1 MARIIF
7 VWPPVTAEERY
18 GAIAEGGTFMPPL
31 GIASLAAVCRKA
43 GHEVRVLDC
52 EALGLSP
59 SQSAERMLDWH
70 PDYVGFSS
78 TTLGIFA
85 AAKVAKIL
93 RENQNNLKII
103 IGGPHVTSVPEKTM
117 ELFPYFDIGVLR
129 EGERTIIELLDS
141 IENNG
146 KLDRVDGL
154 ALRKGGTIHLTENR
168 QFIKALD
175 ELPIPAYDLFPRL
188 TETYRTPVFSLY
200 REPAMSVILS
210 RGCPGRCC
218 FCDRSVFGKVTR
230 AHSADYALR
239 LWKMLH
245 FQYGIKDIMVQD
257 DTFTAFR
264 KLLVQ
269 TCEKLK
275 TEQLDMRWTCNA
287 RVDYMTP
294 QILKLMKEAGCWAI
308 AYGIET
314 GSQRILD
321 YMGKRI
327 TLAQV
332 RKAVRWTREAG
343 IRSRGFFILGY
354 PTETKAEIGK
364 TIEFMLNLDLDDI
377 HVSLFT
383 PFPNTESYYQ
393 ALENGTLDDD
403 WSKMSQWNPVFKP
416 AGFEDGDLERY
427 LRQAVRGFY
436 LRPRII
442 LSYLF
447 LIKDRQNARK
457 LFLGAKAFTKLML
470 KH

>member
-175 ELPIPAYDLFPRL
+175 ELPIPAYDLFPR
-188 TETYRTPVFSLY
+188 
-200 REPAMSVILS
+200 
-210 RGCPGRCC
+210 
-218 FCDRSVFGKVTR
+218 
-230 AHSADYALR
+230 
-239 LWKMLH
+239 
-245 FQYGIKDIMVQD
+245 
-257 DTFTAFR
+257 
-264 KLLVQ
+264 
-269 TCEKLK
+269 
-275 TEQLDMRWTCNA
+275 
-287 RVDYMTP
+287 
-294 QILKLMKEAGCWAI
+294 
-308 AYGIET
+308 
-314 GSQRILD
+314 
-321 YMGKRI
+321 
-327 TLAQV
+327 
-332 RKAVRWTREAG
+332 
-343 IRSRGFFILGY
+343 
-354 PTETKAEIGK
+354 
-364 TIEFMLNLDLDDI
+364 
-377 HVSLFT
+377 
-383 PFPNTESYYQ
+383 
-393 ALENGTLDDD
+393 
-403 WSKMSQWNPVFKP
+403 
-416 AGFEDGDLERY
+416 
-427 LRQAVRGFY
+427 
-436 LRPRII
+436 
-442 LSYLF
+442 
-447 LIKDRQNARK
+447 
-457 LFLGAKAFTKLML
+457 
-470 KH
+470 

>member
-1 MARIIF
+1 MARVIF

-18 GAIAEGGTFMPPL
+18 GAIGEAGTFMPPL
-31 GIASLAAVCRKA
+31 GIASLAAVVRNA
-43 GHEVRVLDC
+43 GHEVSILDC

-59 SQSAERMLDWH
+59 SQSTQSIAAWK

-85 AAKVAKIL
+85 AGEVAKIL
-93 RENQNNLKII
+93 QDNQNNLKII
-103 IGGPHVTSVPEKTM
+103 IGGPHVTSVPKKTM
-117 ELFPYFDIGVLR
+117 QLFSHFDIGVLG
-129 EGERTIIELLDS
+129 EGERTIIELLDAV
-141 IENNG
+141 ENNG

-154 ALRKGGTIHLTENR
+154 ALRKGGAIHLTEKR
-168 QFIKALD
+168 QLIRVLD

-188 TETYRTPVFSLY
+188 NETYRAPVFSLY
-200 REPAMSVILS
+200 REPTMSVILS

-218 FCDRSVFGKVTR
+218 FCDRSVFGKATR
-230 AHSADYALR
+230 AHSVEYVMS

-245 FQYGIKDIMVQD
+245 FQYGIRDIMVQD

-264 KLLVQ
+264 KLLIGV
-269 TCEKLK
+269 CERLK
-275 TEQLDMRWTCNA
+275 TEKLDIRWTCNA

-294 QILKLMKEAGCWAI
+294 EILKLMKEAGCWSI
-308 AYGIET
+308 SYGIES

-332 RKAVRWTREAG
+332 QQAVRWTKEIG

-354 PTETKAEIGK
+354 PTESQAEVSK
-364 TIEFMLNLDLDDI
+364 TIEFMLTLDLDDI

-383 PFPNTESYYQ
+383 PFPNTGSYYQ

-416 AGFEDGDLERY
+416 AGFEDDDLERY
-427 LRQAVRGFY
+427 LRRAVRKFY
-436 LRPRII
+436 LRPRVIF
-442 LSYLF
+442 SYLS
-447 LIKDRQNARK
+447 LIREPQNVVK
-457 LFLGAKAFTKLML
+457 LAVGAKAFTRLIL

>member
-7 VWPPVTAEERY
+7 VWPPVTSEERY

-31 GIASLAAVCRKA
+31 GIASLAAVVRNA
-43 GHEVRVLDC
+43 GHEVSILDC

-59 SQSAERMLDWH
+59 SQSTQSIAAWK

-85 AAKVAKIL
+85 AAKVAEIL
-93 RENQNNLKII
+93 KKNQDKLKII

-117 ELFPYFDIGVLR
+117 RLFPHFDLGVIG
-129 EGERTIIELLDS
+129 EGEKTIIELLDAL
-141 IENNG
+141 ENNG
-146 KLDRVDGL
+146 KLHNVDGL
-154 ALRKGGTIHLTENR
+154 ALHKGESIELTENR
-168 QFIKALD
+168 QLIQNLD
-175 ELPIPAYDLFPRL
+175 ELPMPAYDLFPRL
-188 TETYRTPVFSLY
+188 SETYRAPVFSLY
-200 REPAMSVILS
+200 REPTMSVILS
-210 RGCPGRCC
+210 RGCPGRCL

-230 AHSADYALR
+230 AHSVEYVMDM
-239 LWKMLH
+239 WKMLH
-245 FQYGIKDIMVQD
+245 FQYGIRDILVQD

-264 KLLVQ
+264 KLLTGV
-269 TCEKLK
+269 CKRLK
-275 TEQLDMRWTCNA
+275 TEKLDMRWTCNA

-294 QILKLMKEAGCWAI
+294 EILKLMKEAGCWSI
-308 AYGIET
+308 SYGIES

-332 RKAVRWTREAG
+332 KQAVRWTKEAG

-354 PTETKAEIGK
+354 PTESQAEVAK
-364 TIEFMLNLDLDDI
+364 TIEFMLDLDLDDI

-383 PFPNTESYYQ
+383 PFPNTGSYYQ
-393 ALENGTLDDD
+393 ALEHGVLDDD

-427 LRQAVRGFY
+427 LRQAVRKFY
-436 LRPRII
+436 LRPRVVSGYLSII
-442 LSYLF
+442 
-447 LIKDRQNARK
+447 REPQNLKK
-457 LFLGAKAFTKLML
+457 LFVGAKAFTRLML
-470 KH
+470 KS